1 MSAGNLEVAAGES
14 SRISYYIAFD
24 RTSIVDR
31 KFEQIAQADLQELGL
46 ARDYLMSIRLTP
58 EQVQERF
65 GIEFSWNHTEPQ
77 HAYFAAIKDPD
88 SGYIFSFD
96 QGSNYEGAP
105 TMVVCALAKKVNT
118 EEAFTALSRI
128 VPIASKDV
136 AWYSD
141 SL

>member
-1 MSAGNLEVAAGES
+1 ME
-14 SRISYYIAFD
+14 
-24 RTSIVDR
+24 R
-31 KFEQIAQADLQELGL
+31 KFEQIAPAELKQLGL
-46 ARDYLMSIRLTP
+46 AKDYLMSIRLTP
-58 EQVQERF
+58 EQVKERF
-65 GIEFSWNHTEPQ
+65 GIEFTWNHSELQ

-88 SGYIFSFD
+88 SGYIFSFN

-105 TMVVCALAKKVNT
+105 TMVVCAMAMRVNT

-128 VPIASKDV
+128 VPVASKDV

>member
-1 MSAGNLEVAAGES
+1 M
-14 SRISYYIAFD
+14 
-24 RTSIVDR
+24 DR

-65 GIEFSWNHTEPQ
+65 GIEFSWTRTEPQ

-105 TMVVCALAKKVNT
+105 TMVVCAWAKKVDAH
-118 EEAFTALSRI
+118 EAHAALMRF
-128 VPIASKDV
+128 ASISGEDV